1 VSAAAWLTSLRE
13 QPIIAAVRDEDGL
26 RVALASSARVLFLLS
41 GSLLNIAQLV
51 QRGLRDERA
60 VFVHLDLIDG
70 LAKDQHGL
78 RWLSDNARP
87 TGVISTR
94 GSLIAAARSLRLA
107 TVQRVFLLDSQ
118 SVHTG
123 MELAHNVRPDV
134 IEVLPGILPG
144 VIAELVQHA
153 QRPLIAGGLIT
164 SPEQAR
170 DALQA
175 GAWGV
180 STSDQRLWHRTLE
193 FTRQESGGWI
203 ALER

>member
-1 VSAAAWLTSLRE
+1 MNIVQLVHRALRE
-13 QPIIAAVRDEDGL
+13 DR
-26 RVALASSARVLFLLS
+26 S
-41 GSLLNIAQLV
+41 
-51 QRGLRDERA
+51 

-78 RWLSDNARP
+78 RWLTENAHP

-94 GSLIAAARSLRLA
+94 GAVISSARALHLA

-123 MELAHNVRPDV
+123 MELAHSVRPDV
-134 IEVLPGILPG
+134 IEVLPGILPTI
-144 VIAELVQHA
+144 VADLVQHTD
-153 QRPLIAGGLIT
+153 RPLIAGGLIT

-170 DALQA
+170 AALQA

-180 STSDQRLWHRTLE
+180 STSDRRLWNLTADVSRLG
-193 FTRQESGGWI
+193 SGGWI

>member
-1 VSAAAWLTSLRE
+1 MSAAAWLTSLRE

-134 IEVLPGILPG
+134 IEVLPG

-180 STSDQRLWHRTLE
+180 STSDQRLWHLSPE

>member
-1 VSAAAWLTSLRE
+1 MSAAAWLTSLRE

-26 RVALASSARVLFLLS
+26 RLALASSVRVLFLLS
-41 GSLLNIAQLV
+41 GSLMNIAQLV
-51 QRGLRDERA
+51 QRGLREERA

-94 GSLIAAARSLRLA
+94 GSVITSARSLHLA

-123 MELAHNVRPDV
+123 MELARNVRPDV

-144 VIAELVQHA
+144 VIADLVQHA

-164 SPEQAR
+164 APEQASA
-170 DALQA
+170 ALRA
-175 GAWGV
+175 GARGV
-180 STSDQRLWHRTLE
+180 STSDSRLWHLTPE
-193 FTRQESGGWI
+193 FNRQESGGWI